1 MVDSTLK
8 RRLQLVTFENTREP
22 FLTGL
27 IQLIKAT
34 MGTLIIGICLY
45 SLDHEKTKDFQRS
58 KIKAKTYVLHE
69 NLFAKFFDAILIQ
82 STIIY

>member
-8 RRLQLVTFENTREP
+8 RRLQLVTFENMREP

-34 MGTLIIGICLY
+34 MGTLIISICLY
-45 SLDHEKTKDFQRS
+45 SLDHEKTKDFQCS
-58 KIKAKTYVLHE
+58 KLKAKTYVLHE
-69 NLFAKFFDAILIQ
+69 ISFCKVFNAI
-82 STIIY
+82 

>member
-27 IQLIKAT
+27 IQLIKAS
-34 MGTLIIGICLY
+34 MGTLIIGISLY
-45 SLDHEKTKDFQRS
+45 SLDHENTKDFQRS
-58 KIKAKTYVLHE
+58 KIKAKPYVLQE
-69 NLFAKFFDAILIQ
+69 SLFAKFFDAI
-82 STIIY
+82 

>member
-8 RRLQLVTFENTREP
+8 RRLQLVTFENMREP

-27 IQLIKAT
+27 IQLIKAS

-45 SLDHEKTKDFQRS
+45 SLDHDKTKDFQCS
-58 KIKAKTYVLHE
+58 KLKAKPYSLNE
-69 NLFAKFFDAILIQ
+69 NLFAKFFNAI
-82 STIIY
+82 

>member
-27 IQLIKAT
+27 IQLIKAS
-34 MGTLIIGICLY
+34 MGTLIIGICLF

-58 KIKAKTYVLHE
+58 KIKAKPYVLQE
-69 NLFAKFFDAILIQ
+69 SLFAQFFDAI
-82 STIIY
+82 